1 MIVEKTLFPLTM
13 TASPA
18 LIQRHLGLLKIYF
31 LPPANDVFLNTC
43 KSNYNK
49 RGRIVTVSPPAG
61 RAGLSNRA
69 CGGFPAT
76 IRQAHSDTCTKYLKN
91 VI

>member
-1 MIVEKTLFPLTM
+1 MIVEKTFFPLTM

-43 KSNYNK
+43 KSIY
-49 RGRIVTVSPPAG
+49 
-61 RAGLSNRA
+61 
-69 CGGFPAT
+69 
-76 IRQAHSDTCTKYLKN
+76 KN
-91 VI
+91 CARDCHGE